1 MDCLTPVFQ
10 DETPEHHTV
19 AAEAGRITEE
29 AVRFLFG
36 FASKFRLFT
45 FTFFLP
51 TICACVCVPV
61 NTRESFVP
69 SAG

>member
-36 FASKFRLFT
+36 FASKFRLLLSS
-45 FTFFLP
+45 FFPLQVFF
-51 TICACVCVPV
+51 ANYLCVCVCQ
-61 NTRESFVP
+61 
-69 SAG
+69 